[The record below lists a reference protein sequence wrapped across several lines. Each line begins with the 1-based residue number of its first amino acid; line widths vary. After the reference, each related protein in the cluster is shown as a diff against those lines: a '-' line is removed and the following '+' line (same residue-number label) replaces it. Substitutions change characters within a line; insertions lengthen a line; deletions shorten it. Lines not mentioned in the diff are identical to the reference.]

1 MDYSQI
7 RYTFGV
13 LNRRSQA
20 YITDAC
26 RPWRIGYSEYVLLV
40 ELYRGDG
47 CSPQQKP

>member
-7 RYTFGV
+7 RYAFGV

-26 RPWRIGYSEYVLLV
+26 RRVTDRS
-40 ELYRGDG
+40 
-47 CSPQQKP
+47 S